1 VAFKAAVSINVSKI
15 VALGAIRQMA
25 GSIAVTIK
33 PNQPVPGNNSP
44 AEQSGD
50 AQPMMPNGGTA
61 LIAKPNGTRQRSWG
75 RFVVQAAAQGA
86 ASSEEAPIHI
96 GTAYSI
102 GGSGPKKFRA
112 AGITGHVAPA

>member
-15 VALGAIRQMA
+15 VALGAIKQMA
-25 GSIAVTIK
+25 GSIAVAIK
-33 PNQPVPGNNSP
+33 PNQPVSGNNSP

-50 AQPMMPNGGTA
+50 AHPMMPNGGTA

-75 RFVVQAAAQGA
+75 RFAVQTAAQGA
-86 ASSEEAPIHI
+86 ASSKEAPIHI
-96 GTAYSI
+96 STAYST

-112 AGITGHVAPA
+112 AGITGNVAPA